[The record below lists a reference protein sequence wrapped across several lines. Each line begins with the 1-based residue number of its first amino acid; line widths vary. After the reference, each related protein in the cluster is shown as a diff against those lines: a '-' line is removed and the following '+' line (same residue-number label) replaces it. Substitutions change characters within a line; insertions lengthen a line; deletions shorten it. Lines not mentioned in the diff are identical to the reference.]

1 MKIRKENESLGK
13 SFYSLS
19 FNFQKVSNFTQSIK
33 QSIKSIYLFI
43 TFQNLEFWDITGKDC
58 MYVNERVGDKP
69 NETEREIQRKR
80 KREEEVRS
88 VRKMKTCNIHD
99 SVYVEGEET
108 TCLMRELEKHG
119 REGKD
124 LMG

>member
-1 MKIRKENESLGK
+1 
-13 SFYSLS
+13 
-19 FNFQKVSNFTQSIK
+19 
-33 QSIKSIYLFI
+33 
-43 TFQNLEFWDITGKDC
+43 
-58 MYVNERVGDKP
+58 MYVDERVGDKP
-69 NETEREIQRKR
+69 NETEREIERERER

-88 VRKMKTCNIHD
+88 VRKMETCNIREMRVHPD
-99 SVYVEGEET
+99 SVYMEGEET

>member
-1 MKIRKENESLGK
+1 
-13 SFYSLS
+13 
-19 FNFQKVSNFTQSIK
+19 
-33 QSIKSIYLFI
+33 
-43 TFQNLEFWDITGKDC
+43 
-58 MYVNERVGDKP
+58 MYVDERVGDKP
-69 NETEREIQRKR
+69 NETERER

-88 VRKMKTCNIHD
+88 VRKMETCNIREMRVHPD

-124 LMG
+124 LVG

>member
-1 MKIRKENESLGK
+1 
-13 SFYSLS
+13 
-19 FNFQKVSNFTQSIK
+19 
-33 QSIKSIYLFI
+33 
-43 TFQNLEFWDITGKDC
+43 
-58 MYVNERVGDKP
+58 MYVDERVGDKA
-69 NETEREIQRKR
+69 NETERER

-88 VRKMKTCNIHD
+88 VRKMETCNIREMRVHPD

-124 LMG
+124 LVG

>member
-1 MKIRKENESLGK
+1 
-13 SFYSLS
+13 
-19 FNFQKVSNFTQSIK
+19 
-33 QSIKSIYLFI
+33 
-43 TFQNLEFWDITGKDC
+43 
-58 MYVNERVGDKP
+58 MYVDKIVGDKP
-69 NETEREIQRKR
+69 NKRETQRDRER

-88 VRKMKTCNIHD
+88 LRKMETCNIREMRVHPN

-124 LMG
+124 LVG

>member
-1 MKIRKENESLGK
+1 
-13 SFYSLS
+13 
-19 FNFQKVSNFTQSIK
+19 
-33 QSIKSIYLFI
+33 
-43 TFQNLEFWDITGKDC
+43 
-58 MYVNERVGDKP
+58 MYVCGRESRRQTYRDRERD
-69 NETEREIQRKR
+69 RKR

-88 VRKMKTCNIHD
+88 VRKMETCNIHEMRVHLD

-108 TCLMRELEKHG
+108 TCLKRELEKHG

>member
-1 MKIRKENESLGK
+1 
-13 SFYSLS
+13 
-19 FNFQKVSNFTQSIK
+19 
-33 QSIKSIYLFI
+33 
-43 TFQNLEFWDITGKDC
+43 
-58 MYVNERVGDKP
+58 MYVDERVGDKP
-69 NETEREIQRKR
+69 NEIERDRER

-88 VRKMKTCNIHD
+88 VRKMDTCNIHEMHVHLD

-119 REGKD
+119 LEGKD